1 MSLAGL
7 KNAQHLHTLKL
18 GLTFSRI
25 DDVGVEDLVTLKD
38 NPVVFLIAAPVR
50 RRRMKWQGSDKGTTI
65 SVHANTIRIG
75 YRQRH
80 K

>member
-38 NPVVFLIAAPVR
+38 NPVVF
-50 RRRMKWQGSDKGTTI
+50 
-65 SVHANTIRIG
+65 
-75 YRQRH
+75 
-80 K
+80 